1 MWKKLPCI
9 RLFSRSLCVPSSCPS
24 SERSRLLLLPPCTTD
39 PRPILSWNIRIKDL
53 TSFLGY
59 PRKIKPSCNYVL
71 TFCLATLAHSWKVLS
86 CSLSA
91 GILARVW
98 IKGNS
103 NVYNGL
109 RCIAMKSKNF
119 HKGSL
124 SDPWPIKPV
133 WEWLGPVELI
143 WFPISRIVLATRYH
157 SVFKWLSKQTIR
169 IFNPE
174 IG

>member
-1 MWKKLPCI
+1 M
-9 RLFSRSLCVPSSCPS
+9 
-24 SERSRLLLLPPCTTD
+24 
-39 PRPILSWNIRIKDL
+39 
-53 TSFLGY
+53 
-59 PRKIKPSCNYVL
+59 

-91 GILARVW
+91 GILALVW

-133 WEWLGPVELI
+133 WEWLAPVELI

-174 IG
+174 IGQYVKWSKIINWFIQIFINRRNIKTYIVDNERQNKGYVYFLIAIKVVKHV